1 MSCNMIIVDKA
12 LFYEL
17 TFDFL
22 LLLGRLEKDEKSM
35 IDFEYDKKK

>member
-1 MSCNMIIVDKA
+1 MIIVDKA

-22 LLLGRLEKDEKSM
+22 LLLDRLEKDEKSM
-35 IDFEYDKKK
+35 VDFEYDKKK